1 MQNGL
6 PGKMDSL
13 KETATDLPRQC
24 RPRVLIIED
33 EPGIV
38 EFIQM
43 GLNYE
48 GFDSFSVNNGLD
60 GLEIALANPPDLIL
74 LDLMLPLLNGIE
86 VCRKVREVS
95 AVPIIFLSA
104 RDDLDD
110 RVLGLET
117 GADDYIT
124 KPFQFKE
131 LVARMRAVLRRQAP
145 LKSHSSHHP
154 TLNEGPGPTGLIQ
167 VTDLKLDLTT
177 REFFRDSRLI
187 DLSMREFELLEL
199 FLRHPNQVLKRQQ
212 ILDRIWGFDFT
223 GDANIIEVYVRYLRN
238 KLGEPNVIQTV
249 RGIGYALRS
258 QPRSKEREE
267 IPGE

>member
-1 MQNGL
+1 M
-6 PGKMDSL
+6 
-13 KETATDLPRQC
+13 
-24 RPRVLIIED
+24 
-33 EPGIV
+33 
-38 EFIQM
+38 
-43 GLNYE
+43 
-48 GFDSFSVNNGLD
+48 
-60 GLEIALANPPDLIL
+60 ALANPPDLIL

-110 RVLGLET
+110 RVLGLEA

-145 LKSHSSHHP
+145 PKSPSNYHP
-154 TLNEGPGPTGLIQ
+154 ALNEGPGPAALIQ
-167 VTDLKLDLTT
+167 VADLKLDLTT
-177 REFFRDSRLI
+177 REFFRDNRLI
-187 DLSMREFELLEL
+187 ELSMREFELLEL
-199 FLRHPNQVLKRQQ
+199 FMRHPNQVLKRQQ
-212 ILDRIWGFDFT
+212 ILDRIWGFDFI

-249 RGIGYALRS
+249 RGIGYALRN
-258 QPRSKEREE
+258 QPRSKEGEE
-267 IPGE
+267 IHGE